1 MFPDI
6 KTTLSLSSPCPC
18 YFDAVDS
25 PPSRRT
31 LTMKGGRNM
40 QDILLLAAVAAEFIF
55 GYLIA
60 KRLDCFF
67 DWPNQN

>member
-1 MFPDI
+1 
-6 KTTLSLSSPCPC
+6 
-18 YFDAVDS
+18 
-25 PPSRRT
+25 
-31 LTMKGGRNM
+31 MKGGRNM